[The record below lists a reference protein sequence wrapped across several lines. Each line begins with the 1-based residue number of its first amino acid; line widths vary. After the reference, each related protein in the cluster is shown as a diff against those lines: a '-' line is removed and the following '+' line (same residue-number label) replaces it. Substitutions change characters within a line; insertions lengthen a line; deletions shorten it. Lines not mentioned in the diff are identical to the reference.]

1 MCCIYDLAALFIFC
15 NNLSDVTGFFLGAV
29 TYHYVVGMSRPSREL
44 VEESILDVKGSMKFP
59 FPYLGESIMLN
70 TSFQSQQCATG
81 DAS

>member
-1 MCCIYDLAALFIFC
+1 MRPKLPALFC
-15 NNLSDVTGFFLGAV
+15 NDRNDVTSFFLSAV

-44 VEESILDVKGSMKFP
+44 VEESILDVKGSIKFP
-59 FPYLGESIMLN
+59 SPYLGESIMLN